1 MIIVSPKWIYL
12 NNTRLEV
19 DKSILIDGPI
29 IIGILNNETI
39 KKKYKGILKIEYPNH
54 VLMPTFTESY
64 LNLNNCLNE
73 IEVET
78 KIKSLLKNG
87 VTRLCVHGKN
97 YKDIMSINVGQ
108 LDIIHI
114 IELDGKTAQQRD
126 IKDMTDT
133 LDFYKSDLSKQF
145 CISLNNIIDF
155 DRDILIK
162 ISSILNEIDINLHI
176 KGNCLHNITDK
187 KRIDDLITFWSEINL
202 INNSYLHGA
211 LSLNEYWK
219 TNIKKRNVTALISY
233 MELYNIDNIV
243 KFLNLLEKKTKCV
256 LITEKFNSYGL
267 YQIISIIEKLDINQ
281 KNIFDKNKIIN
292 CVTEN
297 TSNLFSNFIP
307 TGSIKKG
314 NMASFNLFDFTSN
327 QLLKIK
333 NCNPKLSVLDK
344 QSLTHVWSAGEQ
356 YKM

>member
-1 MIIVSPKWIYL
+1 MLIVSPKWIYL
-12 NNTRLEV
+12 NNTRLEI

-29 IIGILNNETI
+29 IIEILNNEI
-39 KKKYKGILKIEYPNH
+39 IEKKYKGISKIEYPNH
-54 VLMPTFTESY
+54 VLMPTFAESY
-64 LNLNNCLNE
+64 LNLNNCLNK

-87 VTRLCVHGKN
+87 VTRLCIHGNN
-97 YKDIMSINVGQ
+97 YKDIMSIDISQ
-108 LDIIHI
+108 LDIVHI
-114 IELDGKTAQQRD
+114 IELDGKTAQQAD
-126 IKDMTDT
+126 IKDMTDA

-155 DRDILIK
+155 DRDVIIK

-176 KGNCLHNITDK
+176 KGNCLQNITDK
-187 KRIDDLITFWSEINL
+187 NKINDLVTFWSEINL

-211 LSLNEYWK
+211 LSLNDYWK
-219 TNIKKRNVTALISY
+219 TNIKKKNVTALISY
-233 MELYNIDNIV
+233 MELFNIDNIM

-256 LITEKFNSYGL
+256 LITETFNSYDL
-267 YQIISIIEKLDINQ
+267 YQIVKIIEKLDINQ

-297 TSNLFSNFIP
+297 ASSLFSNFIS
-307 TGSIKKG
+307 TGSIKRG
-314 NMASFNLFDFTSN
+314 NKASFNLFDFTSN
-327 QLLKIK
+327 QLLKNK
-333 NCNPKLSVLDK
+333 NCNPKLSILDK

-356 YKM
+356 YKI